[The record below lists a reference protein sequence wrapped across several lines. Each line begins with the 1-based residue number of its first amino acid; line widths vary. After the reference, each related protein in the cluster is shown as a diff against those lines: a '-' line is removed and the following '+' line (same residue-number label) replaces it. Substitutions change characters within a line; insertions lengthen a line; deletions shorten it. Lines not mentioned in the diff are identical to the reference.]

1 MRYRRI
7 ILAAGAALLVV
18 VATFLLRSSDQYE
31 AAVQQIV
38 ETLQTYG
45 GEHVERLIALGS
57 DGVPAI
63 GDALSRDPPF
73 PLVFVLALEGIGD
86 ERGGAAVFEFVMSL
100 APFSDVDRRTLTALS
115 IEALGKIGDA
125 SVARALLDIARDS
138 ANHPRVRL
146 ASAAA
151 ICRLITTGEE
161 CVSAGAVI
169 FGFYRDHEKYFLDP
183 NAGFIEAHVLDAV
196 MAVDSVKSKEI
207 VLAVAQAGPSSYV
220 LESVVTYL
228 MDKPGDIVTNAL
240 LSIVNDKE
248 RHPLPTRLE
257 IAFAL
262 ADRAGPQPILTK
274 KFTEDLMEEA
284 TTEGWP
290 GEVVEQARRL
300 EELIQHQN

>member
-38 ETLQTYG
+38 ETPQTYG

-73 PLVFVLALEGIGD
+73 PLAFVRALEGIGD
-86 ERGGAAVFEFVMSL
+86 KRGGAAVFEFVMSL
-100 APFSDVDRRTLTALS
+100 APFSNVDRSTLTALS
-115 IEALGKIGDA
+115 IEALGEIGDA
-125 SVARALLDIARDS
+125 SVVGALLEIARAS

-151 ICRLITTGEE
+151 VCRLIATGEE
-161 CVSAGAVI
+161 CVSAGAVV
-169 FGFYRDHEKYFLDP
+169 FDFHRDREKYFLNP
-183 NAGFIEAHVLDAV
+183 NAGFVEGEVLDAV

-207 VLAVAQAGPSSYV
+207 VLVLAQAGPSSYV

-228 MDKPGDIVTNAL
+228 MDKPGGIVASAL

-248 RHPLPTRLE
+248 RHSLPTRLD
-257 IAFAL
+257 IAL
-262 ADRAGPQPILTK
+262 AMAERAALQPFLTK
-274 KFTEDLMEEA
+274 EMAEGLMGEA
-284 TTEGWP
+284 TADDWP
-290 GEVVEQARRL
+290 SEVVNRPRNL
-300 EELIQHQN
+300 KS